1 MTAKVYDSKNRWRN
15 LIVAFRV
22 SPEESAAI
30 NRMVGLSGMTKQEYL
45 ISRVLCKDITVLPNP
60 RVYKHL
66 RTIMQD
72 ILKRLE
78 ELKLAPDDE
87 LQETIRIV
95 AGALDNMKGNTG
107 EKDA

>member
-1 MTAKVYDSKNRWRN
+1 MTAKVRDSHNRWRN
-15 LIVAFRV
+15 LTVAFRV
-22 SPEESAAI
+22 SPEENASI
-30 NRMVGLSGMTKQEYL
+30 NVMVGLSGMTKQDYL

-78 ELKLAPDDE
+78 ELRLAPDDE
-87 LQETIRIV
+87 LQDTIRIV
-95 AGALDNMKGNTG
+95 AAALDRMNDDTVK
-107 EKDA
+107 KDE